1 MFFPGGKPAAGRAR
15 LIREG
20 APERRRSREAYP
32 GPAVRADAVPCR
44 RCPAPAWVIWREYLP
59 GGAEAERDGPM
70 HTDGLFQEG
79 ESFRPLIIPT
89 EGRCLYP
96 GRDHFCIF
104 ASVSDMP
111 VLATQK
117 GTLNPAGDGKP

>member
-1 MFFPGGKPAAGRAR
+1 M
-15 LIREG
+15 
-20 APERRRSREAYP
+20 
-32 GPAVRADAVPCR
+32 RADAVPCR

-79 ESFRPLIIPT
+79 ESFRPLIIPAET
-89 EGRCLYP
+89 GLLIGPESTAEGRCLYP

-111 VLATQK
+111 VLAAQK